1 MKTFSFRPSLRHVDP
16 PFCGLCRRVVRF
28 WIPHTRHW
36 YLPTSILRIFNASS
50 KLTVSPSLASG
61 LYYLSEL
68 VEEHTVFTKKLLTR
82 IIYGI
87 ITIQIL
93 LALVDRFPP
102 LLSLLSIG
110 SHAVYA
116 GNLRYFPTVRLTD
129 PILILSCGNN
139 NIQLSPSS
147 RGLYWWASNYADNN
161 LSLGL
166 RKSFPLVSALLPTAF
181 HATPAILQLQSL

>member
-1 MKTFSFRPSLRHVDP
+1 MWAMPAYCSVLDSSHSLLV
-16 PFCGLCRRVVRF
+16 L
-28 WIPHTRHW
+28 T
-36 YLPTSILRIFNASS
+36 TSILGLFNASS
-50 KLTVSPSLASG
+50 KLTVGPSQASG

-82 IIYGI
+82 IIYAI

-139 NIQLSPSS
+139 NIQQTSSS
-147 RGLYWWASNYADNN
+147 RGLY
-161 LSLGL
+161 
-166 RKSFPLVSALLPTAF
+166 R
-181 HATPAILQLQSL
+181 